1 MLPRLLVATGQ
12 CAKCATCCYGVMVNK
27 HTAQS
32 LERELTGLGWVAREP
47 SAWQDLLENP
57 PVVAFLAPPLDT
69 IPSAQGNAIY
79 VLVERLA
86 AASPVP
92 CVVLA
97 RSMLSDMPL
106 DSRIS
111 KRLLYF

>member
-1 MLPRLLVATGQ
+1 MRFVTEAY
-12 CAKCATCCYGVMVNK
+12 AAMK

-32 LERELTGLGWVAREP
+32 LERQLAGLSWVARTP
-47 SAWQDLLENP
+47 SAWQDLVESP
-57 PVVAFLAPPLDT
+57 PVVVFLAPPLDT

-97 RSMLSDMPL
+97 RSMPSDMPL
-106 DSRIS
+106 DDRIS
-111 KRLLYF
+111 SRVL